1 MVPPQTLGRLLLDG
15 NLVAYRLNNQVRV
28 LDIATG
34 KRRVVAN
41 TKYVTIGLSIR
52 NGWVV
57 WGRTGTSTRGSGSP
71 VPCSRG

>member
-34 KRRVVAN
+34 KRWVVAN
-41 TKYVTIGLSIR
+41 TMYVTIGLSIR

-57 WGRTGTSTRGSGSP
+57 WGENRNKYACIRVARSS
-71 VPCSRG
+71 